1 MRIYFFSILYRS
13 VKSQGE
19 FMIQNQY
26 FPEIIDT
33 PINCMKT
40 INLSEKWFRSNKN
53 MIRVVTRSLTW
64 LI

>member
-1 MRIYFFSILYRS
+1 M
-13 VKSQGE
+13 KSQGE